1 MADRKSKPEWATFG
15 DELRRMRERRGKT
28 GAATAKAVGLSPTM
42 YSSIE
47 RGKRFCLREH
57 AVNLDEFLGAGNEVV
72 RTWTRMSAPER
83 LPDWFYRVP
92 ELERSASE
100 IREFQPLLI
109 PGLLQTRSY
118 ARSLFRA
125 SRPGARAVEVERM
138 IEARVVRWE
147 LLEDDQ
153 CPLLWFVL
161 GASVL
166 TGPVGPDTCMAE
178 QLGHLS
184 ALVEDGKIYLQILPT
199 DAPAAPG
206 RDGPFRLYR
215 FPDRPTIVSAEYMTG
230 EKIIDDTEPEKL
242 RHCEI
247 VFGAL
252 QAASR
257 PTTDALDQ
265 IMKARTK
272 FQ

>member
-1 MADRKSKPEWATFG
+1 MGAQEVQEGVALAGHSRPP
-15 DELRRMRERRGKT
+15 RR
-28 GAATAKAVGLSPTM
+28 AARTRCRSRAM

-57 AVNLDEFLGAGNEVV
+57 AVNLDEFLEAGNEVV
-72 RTWTRMSAPER
+72 RIWTRMNSPDR

-92 ELERSASE
+92 ELEREASE

-109 PGLLQTRSY
+109 PGLLQNRAY

-125 SRPGARAVEVERM
+125 SRPWARSAELERM
-138 IEARVVRWE
+138 IEARVVRWG
-147 LLEDDQ
+147 LLEDDDR
-153 CPLLWFVL
+153 PLLWFVL
-161 GASVL
+161 SSSVL
-166 TGPVGPDTCMAE
+166 TSPVGPRECMIE
-178 QLGHLS
+178 QLDRLS
-184 ALVEDGKIYLQILPT
+184 ALVEDEKIYLQVLPA

-215 FPDRPTIVSAEYMTG
+215 FPDRTTLASAEYMTG

-252 QAASR
+252 QAAALPS
-257 PTTDALDQ
+257 TDALDQ
-265 IMKARTK
+265 IMKARIA